1 MTQPFTLPKCVY
13 DAFKAHG
20 IRVIEVWQSPYFP
33 ERWQTTLECW
43 SSLVGTFRLLICHEP
58 DLRDFSVQ
66 LTKAA
71 HEIDTDQEAVDLFE
85 RYVSEDDRKPLSD
98 LMDAAEAVQH
108 RFVLVA
114 KDVSSV
120 LLAVA

>member
-1 MTQPFTLPKCVY
+1 MTQPFALPKCVY

-20 IRVIEVWQSPYFP
+20 IRVLEVWQSPYFP

-71 HEIDTDQEAVDLFE
+71 HEIDDQ
-85 RYVSEDDRKPLSD
+85 
-98 LMDAAEAVQH
+98 AAHTRDFSRE
-108 RFVLVA
+108 
-114 KDVSSV
+114 
-120 LLAVA
+120 LAAFSCT